1 MMCAVSYL
9 AGVVILE
16 GWPVFLY
23 LNSQFQGGEA
33 GFGPTPVILGV
44 SGAAVL
50 TAIAVAAPLKAGIS
64 KVRTTDL

>member
-23 LNSQFQGGEA
+23 LNSRFQSGEA
-33 GFGPTPVILGV
+33 TVSALPVAVGV

-50 TAIAVAAPLKAGIS
+50 TLVAVWAPLRAGIS
-64 KVRTTDL
+64 KVRSLEL